1 MVQECHFW
9 GLNPVPL
16 ALNEV
21 ALTSELK
28 GCCNRLYVKV
38 ELIILPLSQ
47 NVQPTSIS
55 QVGQYW
61 LTYLS

>member
-16 ALNEV
+16 ALNAV

-38 ELIILPLSQ
+38 ELIILPLKIVANILSQ

-55 QVGQYW
+55 
-61 LTYLS
+61 